1 LTSEDIES
9 AFWIET
15 DEAAL
20 EKSTIELV
28 IQINGKLRAR
38 LTVPVGLDDASAQSA
53 ATEHETIKRLLE
65 DMNLRRVIHVPDK
78 LINFVVSQ

>member
-9 AFWIET
+9 ARWLDT

-20 EKSTIELV
+20 EKLTIELV
-28 IQINGKLRAR
+28 VQINGKLRAR
-38 LTVPVGLDDASAQSA
+38 LTVPAGLDDASAQSA
-53 ATEHETIKRLLE
+53 AKEHETIKRLL
-65 DMNLRRVIHVPDK
+65 DGMNLRKVIHVPDK